1 VTPMRGIYA
10 QVFLY
15 RMIDM
20 AFSIKSKAADAAV
33 RRLAKLKK
41 KTLTETILEA
51 VDNEYRRARGDESL
65 IERLEALSERYK
77 TFPETGLQADKAFFD
92 EMSGDV

>member
-1 VTPMRGIYA
+1 
-10 QVFLY
+10 
-15 RMIDM
+15 
-20 AFSIKSKAADAAV
+20 
-33 RRLAKLKK
+33 
-41 KTLTETILEA
+41 
-51 VDNEYRRARGDESL
+51 L

>member
-1 VTPMRGIYA
+1 
-10 QVFLY
+10 
-15 RMIDM
+15 M
-20 AFSIKSKAADAAV
+20 AFSVKSKATDAAV

-41 KTLTETILEA
+41 KSLTETILEA
-51 VDNEYRRARGDESL
+51 VDNEYQRVRGDQSL
-65 IERLEALSERYK
+65 VERLEALSARYK

>member
-1 VTPMRGIYA
+1 
-10 QVFLY
+10 
-15 RMIDM
+15 M
-20 AFSIKSKAADAAV
+20 AFSVKSRAADAAV

-41 KTLTETILEA
+41 KSLTETILEA
-51 VDNEYRRARGDESL
+51 VDNEYQRVRGDQSL
-65 IERLEALSERYK
+65 VERLEALSARYK